1 MVQQVKVLA
10 ARPEGSHMTEGHNQ
24 LYKLCSDLH
33 RQAAALSP
41 SSIYTRERSTNQT
54 DRQRKWK
61 AERKKRE
68 TRKENKFEE
77 RKKEEE
83 KLLRTEIT

>member
-1 MVQQVKVLA
+1 MLLTAEPSLQPFLSLL
-10 ARPEGSHMTEGHNQ
+10 PP
-24 LYKLCSDLH
+24 DLH

>member
-54 DRQRKWK
+54 DRENGRLRGRKGK
-61 AERKKRE
+61 QEKKINLKKGRKRKKSC
-68 TRKENKFEE
+68 
-77 RKKEEE
+77 
-83 KLLRTEIT
+83 